1 MFIDSSKVDA
11 TLTDFPV
18 TIILSIASGIGDAD
32 VSAVFDELTSDAN
45 RFKIAVTDE
54 NNQQL
59 YVEIESWDDAT
70 ETAVLHVKVPSISSS
85 ANTILYLYYDSAQ
98 ADNTSYVGDTTDAVT
113 HNVWD
118 ANFAAV
124 WHMAQSPN
132 GDTAGAIKDSTV
144 NANDGKPEAN
154 MTTAD
159 LVTAKVGKGIDFDGS
174 NDRILFPND
183 GSLTCGSGD
192 FTIEAV
198 VFNDVVNDDWIWS
211 NYGLN
216 NYNASV
222 LILDTSKFKAFFRD
236 GSQNALNIHGSIV
249 GQPSTWYHV
258 AGVRNSTTGYLYVN
272 GSQDGSDS
280 NASIGNVDTSDGPG
294 PRISSDP
301 WDFDFFDGIQ
311 DEVSLSLSARSAAW
325 IKATYNSLWDSLI
338 TFS

>member
-118 ANFAAV
+118 SDFKSV
-124 WHMAQSPN
+124 YHMNQTP
-132 GDTAGAIKDSTV
+132 TPGADVIKDSTV
-144 NANDGKPEAN
+144 SLHDMTVVGTPSLMDGQTGKAVDFALNDYGYDHH
-154 MTTAD
+154 TAI
-159 LVTAKVGKGIDFDGS
+159 LYLPYTIESLSKTAGVGGS
-174 NDRILFPND
+174 NMVGQFQSNSFQWKASYFDATNHAIGRFAYELENELSTGATAFPNN
-183 GSLTCGSGD
+183 TWVYTAFVC
-192 FTIEAV
+192 E
-198 VFNDVVNDDWIWS
+198 
-211 NYGLN
+211 
-216 NYNASV
+216 SV
-222 LILDTSKFKAFFRD
+222 SSRKIYA
-236 GSQNALNIHGSIV
+236 N
-249 GQPSTWYHV
+249 
-258 AGVRNSTTGYLYVN
+258 GV
-272 GSQDGSDS
+272 QDGINTNTVTD
-280 NASIGNVDTSDGPG
+280 ASSGNIVSLGRMDLKYATNYPA
-294 PRISSDP
+294 I
-301 WDFDFFDGIQ
+301 I
-311 DEVSLSLSARSAAW
+311 DEVRFSSTARSAAW
-325 IKATYNSLWDSLI
+325 VKATYNSLWDSLI